1 MTRQQGVY
9 LSTVGLFAIGLLA
22 GLAVGF
28 DRFSSFELVGWAK
41 LGLVVAG
48 LAAAGA
54 LSWHWW
60 TKLDEVAREAQKFG
74 WYWGGSAGILASGTV
89 MILVDSGRMT
99 APAFLLQ
106 AASSPFVAGAMMVL
120 GAQMIGFVI
129 VWAGWWLAHR

>member
-9 LSTVGLFAIGLLA
+9 LSALGLFAVGAAAGVVA
-22 GLAVGF
+22 GL

-41 LGLVVAG
+41 YGLIGVV
-48 LAAAGA
+48 LVTVGA

-60 TKLDEVAREAQKFG
+60 TQLDEVAREAQKFG
-74 WYWGGSAGILASGTV
+74 WYWGGSAGIVVAGTV
-89 MILVDSGRMT
+89 MILVDKGAMT

-106 AASSPFVAGAMMVL
+106 AASTPFVAGAMMVL
-120 GAQMIGFVI
+120 GAQMIGFVV